1 MATIDD
7 QAADQEQFIRD
18 CELQVRKHTLLN
30 IGRCHWCSEEI
41 KAGCF
46 CSPECRA
53 DYEKYQAAKRLTN
66 Q

>member
-18 CELQVRKHTLLN
+18 CELKARKKTLPN

-41 KAGCF
+41 KVGCF
-46 CSPECRA
+46 CSSDCRD
-53 DYEKYQAAKRLTN
+53 DYEKSERLKN
-66 Q
+66 NI